1 MKEEE
6 EEEEEEEE
14 IMSGNNQLVIPK
26 THDAKGEKLNCEE
39 RFVGERAMRTAEGA
53 ASLLGMTKDIL
64 MERKRRQK
72 EEVLVVASPEGKTTN
87 ADDATT
93 TGEEIKEEEGREG
106 EEGGEEKKDDESR
119 LDWKPPHGRKRI
131 KLGDDQTL
139 EMPYKYDF
147 LKYDLNLPGLRELAL
162 PEIMRNNAG
171 HIDYRTISHQRV
183 LTLFQLLHNS
193 ELAEIPC
200 GEELAKK
207 REVDR
212 EFALANNVKRRKRKI
227 EPEEPDT
234 KKRLAAGRG
243 GGGGGRG
250 GGGRGRGP
258 TFERDPQ
265 DELRKGI
272 PRNILKMTAAGVVRG
287 GDGEENTETAEDR
300 LLTKFT
306 PVTVQEA
313 AARSNAPLVPVE
325 AYWIEKF
332 AKVEQEEIRR
342 LPSKEERELQ
352 RSQSTLRRHGIRDE
366 LHRRREEQ
374 TFEFAQYATKF
385 QPTEEK
391 RKETNSEQ
399 LWRRIAII
407 EVPGTKNIAMLRND
421 VELRR
426 ARLLAHMC
434 AVEVRKRNALR
445 KRLMKITPNAN
456 LRKLSFVV
464 SSFWRAAERH
474 AEDHIKNAKIRER
487 QEKQRLEQE
496 QEAKM
501 QEHRLQFLLNQSEL
515 YAHFVTKKTTEDEE
529 EVIREK
535 SEQAIA
541 KAVAENPN
549 SVLSEEERK
558 KVAEEA
564 KQSALEEMR
573 KTKSKMDEF
582 DQSTKEA
589 RDKNKVGEEAD
600 FKAMDV
606 DKIEQPKMLNATLK
620 QYQLEGL
627 RWIANLYN
635 NGINGILADEMG
647 LGKTVQSIAL
657 LAHLAENK
665 NLWGPFLVAAPTST
679 LPNWCAELKKFIPD
693 FNVIP
698 YWGSQDERKTLRQ
711 AIGGNEQS
719 TRDAACHVFVTS
731 YDLLLKD
738 EKYLNR
744 IKWQYMVLDEAQAI
758 KNSSSLRWKSLLGFK
773 CRNRLLLTGTPVQN
787 TMQELWAL
795 LHFIMPTLFDSHEQF
810 AEWFSKG
817 VEGSVTDGKELN
829 EQQLARLHAVLK
841 PFMLRRL
848 KTDVLGEM
856 AAKEEH
862 VIRCGMSRRQKEMYR
877 SIKKSVAF
885 DQINEGDYNPLGT
898 IIQLRKV
905 CSHPDLFEERSN
917 SEPFAFSRL
926 GGAPGCYVGSTS
938 SISGDANGA
947 DGSDPKTTE
956 KIGMGGV
963 RMNINAFLKTAEPL
977 VDVRAWRSEIEV
989 ALPKLAF
996 RDFGILFSSK
1006 EKLLRNDFNV
1016 VTNAS
1021 MRLLRMHNTCSEWAQ
1036 AVFERDEDALTAKFV
1051 TANGGGEHR
1060 SSFYETEGLKALHFD
1075 EHSSSRRKTNR
1086 RMLNVCGVGSAKD
1099 FNDKRAQHHQEHGA
1113 AKCYVLEDLVKDT
1126 VPFIRAVNR
1135 AYQPRVLSKPPNE
1148 YCSDSSHY
1156 SMKSNQ
1162 TRMSDYIRW
1171 ALWESTSPMELTG
1184 RHQKWK
1190 SSLSSSYASVFPSS
1204 SVAASEYERRNLV
1217 INSSANNVMLNKV
1230 QKLTHRTDRVSL
1242 LDETMHIHG
1251 DSLSELPNPGY
1262 DLALAMA
1269 DSGKLAALDKLLF
1282 EKKAQGSRVLI
1293 FAQMTTMLDLLE
1305 TYLRARQHKFVRLD
1319 GSTKVSDRAA
1329 VVSGFQS
1336 DESIFVFML
1345 STRAG
1350 GLGINLTAA
1359 DTVVFFE
1366 SDWNPTVDQ
1375 QAMDRAHRLGQTR
1388 TVHVYRLICRNTVE
1402 EYIAKTAKEKEQV
1415 TDLVLKGSNKKKEE
1429 ESLERVKS
1437 FDEINDAQTTEISKA
1452 EALKMLL
1459 DDAGEEEEH
1468 TKERRVRMEVKI
1480 QKAVEIIRAKKGGR
1494 GGEVKA
1500 AGAEAAT

>member
-1 MKEEE
+1 MAGKLTIPPTEDAQ
-6 EEEEEEEE
+6 
-14 IMSGNNQLVIPK
+14 GN
-26 THDAKGEKLNCEE
+26 KLNCEE
-39 RFVGERAMRTAEGA
+39 RFVGARATRTAEGT
-53 ASLLGMTKDIL
+53 ASLLGLTKDIL
-64 MERKRRQK
+64 LERRRFA
-72 EEVLVVASPEGKTTN
+72 EEN
-87 ADDATT
+87 AAAAAAAAAAA
-93 TGEEIKEEEGREG
+93 KEEEDKKPSSSSPAAVTTSADAGNDDGTPTAGEDGEKKDEG
-106 EEGGEEKKDDESR
+106 EEREDKDDESR
-119 LDWKPPHGRKRI
+119 LDWKPPHRKRI
-131 KLGDDQTL
+131 KLGNDQTL

-147 LKYDLNLPGLRELAL
+147 LKYDLNLPGLRELGL
-162 PEIMRNNAG
+162 PEIMRNSAG

-183 LTLFQLLHNS
+183 LTLFKLLHNS
-193 ELAEIPC
+193 ELAEIPS

-207 REVDR
+207 REEDMAY
-212 EFALANNVKRRKRKI
+212 ALANNGKRRKRKI
-227 EPEEPDT
+227 EPEEPDGRR
-234 KKRLAAGRG
+234 RLAGTSRGGRG
-243 GGGGGRG
+243 AGGGGGRG
-250 GGGRGRGP
+250 GGRVREP

-265 DELRKGI
+265 DELRKAI
-272 PRNILKMTAAGVVRG
+272 PRNLLKSTAAGVIRG
-287 GDGEENTETAEDR
+287 GDGEENTEASGEER
-300 LLTKFT
+300 ILTKFT

-313 AARSNAPLVPVE
+313 AARSNAPLVPIE

-332 AKVEQEEIRR
+332 AKIEHEEIRR

-352 RSQSTLRRHGIRDE
+352 RSQSTLRKNGIRDE

-374 TFEFAQYATKF
+374 TFEFGYLATRF

-391 RKETNSEQ
+391 RKETNREQ
-399 LWRRIAII
+399 LWRRIAVI
-407 EVPGTKNIAMLRND
+407 EVPGTKNIAMLRTD

-445 KRLMKITPNAN
+445 KRLMKITPINN
-456 LRKLSFVV
+456 LRKLTHVV
-464 SSFWRAAERH
+464 SSFWRAADRH
-474 AEDHIKNAKIRER
+474 AEDYMKNRKIRER
-487 QEKQRLEQE
+487 QEKIRLEQE

-501 QEHRLQFLLNQSEL
+501 QEQRLQFLLNQSEL

-558 KVAEEA
+558 KIAEEA

-573 KTKSKMDEF
+573 KTKSKMQEF
-582 DQSTKEA
+582 DQSTKDA
-589 RDKNKVGEEAD
+589 REKNKVGEEAD

-679 LPNWCAELKKFIPD
+679 LPNWCTELKKFIPD

-698 YWGSQDERKTLRQ
+698 YWGSQDERRTLRQ
-711 AIGGNEQS
+711 AIGGTEQS

-738 EKYLNR
+738 EKYLSR

-829 EQQLARLHAVLK
+829 EHQLARLHAVLK

-856 AAKEEH
+856 AKKEEH

-885 DQINEGDYNPLGT
+885 DQMTAGDYNPLGT

-905 CSHPDLFEERSN
+905 CSHPDLFEGRSN
-917 SEPFAFSRL
+917 SEPFAFTRL
-926 GGAPGCYVGSTS
+926 GGAPGCYVGSKS
-938 SISGDANGA
+938 SIAGDGTSANGV
-947 DGSDPKTTE
+947 DGGEAKTTE
-956 KIGMGGV
+956 KNGIGGV
-963 RMNINAFLKTAEPL
+963 RLNINALLKTAEPL
-977 VDVRAWRSEIEV
+977 VDVRAWKSEIEV

-996 RDFGILFSSK
+996 RDFGLLFSSK

-1016 VTNAS
+1016 VANAS

-1036 AVFERDEDALTAKFV
+1036 ALFERDEDTLTAKFV

-1075 EHSSSRRKTNR
+1075 EHSSLKSQTNR

-1099 FNDKRAQHHQEHGA
+1099 FNEKRAQHHRDHGA
-1113 AKCYVLEDLVKDT
+1113 AKCYVLEDIVKDT

-1148 YCSDSSHY
+1148 YCSDYSHY
-1156 SMKSNQ
+1156 SMKNNQ
-1162 TRMSDYIRW
+1162 DRMSDYVRW

-1190 SSLSSSYASVFPSS
+1190 SSLSSSYAPVVPSS
-1204 SVAASEYERRNLV
+1204 STNVV
-1217 INSSANNVMLNKV
+1217 VNSSTNNVSLNKV
-1230 QKLTHRTDRVSL
+1230 QQLTHRTDRVAL

-1251 DSLSELPNPGY
+1251 NSLSELPNPGY
-1262 DLALAMA
+1262 DLELAMA

-1282 EKKAQGSRVLI
+1282 EKKANGSRVLI

-1375 QAMDRAHRLGQTR
+1375 QAMDRAHRLGQTK

-1415 TDLVLKGSNKKKEE
+1415 TDLVLKGNKKKEE
-1429 ESLERVKS
+1429 TSLETVKS
-1437 FDEINDAQTTEISKA
+1437 FEDINDAQTTEISKA

-1459 DDAGEEEEH
+1459 EDAGEEDEQ
-1468 TKERRVRMEVKI
+1468 TKERRVRMEGKI
-1480 QKAVEIIRAKKGGR
+1480 KKAVEIIRAKKGG
-1494 GGEVKA
+1494 A
-1500 AGAEAAT
+1500 AAATTPAVATQT

>member
-1 MKEEE
+1 MNGQLATTIPPTEDAN
-6 EEEEEEEE
+6 
-14 IMSGNNQLVIPK
+14 GN
-26 THDAKGEKLNCEE
+26 KLNSEE
-39 RFVGERAMRTAEGA
+39 RFIGKKAKRTAEGT
-53 ASLLGMTKDIL
+53 ASLLGMRKDTP
-64 MERKRRQK
+64 MTR
-72 EEVLVVASPEGKTTN
+72 SPEGKKEGKPTTTTTTTHRGEDEEGN
-87 ADDATT
+87 KATT
-93 TGEEIKEEEGREG
+93 KTTGTD
-106 EEGGEEKKDDESR
+106 GEEKHTDKEEGENDEEFP
-119 LDWKPPHGRKRI
+119 LDWKPPYKKRI
-131 KLGDDQTL
+131 KLGNDQTL
-139 EMPYKYDF
+139 ELPYKYDF

-183 LTLFQLLHNS
+183 LALFQLVHNS
-193 ELAEIPC
+193 ELAEIPS
-200 GEELAKK
+200 GDALAKK
-207 REVDR
+207 REEDKA
-212 EFALANNVKRRKRKI
+212 FALANNVKRRKRVI
-227 EPEEPDT
+227 PPEEPD
-234 KKRLAAGRG
+234 GRRRASG
-243 GGGGGRG
+243 GGGGGKAGARL
-250 GGGRGRGP
+250 
-258 TFERDPQ
+258 EKDPA
-265 DELRKGI
+265 DELRKVI
-272 PRNILKMTAAGVVRG
+272 PRNLLKMTASGVVRG
-287 GDGEENTETAEDR
+287 GDGENNDAADER
-300 LLTKFT
+300 FLTKFT

-313 AARSNAPLVPVE
+313 AARSNAPLVQVG
-325 AYWIEKF
+325 AYWIDKF
-332 AKVEQEEIRR
+332 AKIEQEEIRR
-342 LPSKEERELQ
+342 LSKEEREIQ
-352 RSQSTLRRHGIRDE
+352 RSQTTLRRNGIRDE

-374 TFEFAQYATKF
+374 TFEFSLLATSF
-385 QPTEEK
+385 RPTEEK
-391 RKETNSEQ
+391 RKETNREQ
-399 LWRRIAII
+399 LWRRIAVI
-407 EVPGTKNIAMLRND
+407 EVPGTKSIAMLRTD

-445 KRLMKITPNAN
+445 RRMMKTSPTINLKR
-456 LRKLSFVV
+456 LSFVV
-464 SSFWRAAERH
+464 SSFWRAAEKH
-474 AEDHIKNAKIRER
+474 AEDYMRNRKIREK
-487 QEKQRLEQE
+487 QEKIRLEQE

-501 QEHRLQFLLNQSEL
+501 QEQRLQFLLNQSEL

-529 EVIREK
+529 ELIREK

-558 KVAEEA
+558 KIAEEA
-564 KQSALEEMR
+564 KQSALEELR
-573 KTKSKMDEF
+573 KTKSKMNEF
-582 DQSTKEA
+582 DQSTKDA
-589 RDKNKVGEEAD
+589 REKNKVEEEAD

-620 QYQLEGL
+620 HYQLEGL

-679 LPNWCAELKKFIPD
+679 LPNWCNELKKFIPD

-758 KNSSSLRWKSLLGFK
+758 KNSSSLRWKALLGFK

-817 VEGSVTDGKELN
+817 VEGSVTNGKELN
-829 EQQLARLHAVLK
+829 EHQLARLHAVLK

-856 AAKEEH
+856 VAKEEH
-862 VIRCGMSRRQKEMYR
+862 VIKCGMSRRQKEMYR

-885 DQINEGDYNPLGT
+885 EQINAGDYNPLGT

-926 GGAPGCYVGSTS
+926 GGAPGCYIGSKS
-938 SISGDANGA
+938 AISEDGTTATGA
-947 DGSDPKTTE
+947 DGSEAKTTE
-956 KIGMGGV
+956 KNGIGGV
-963 RMNINAFLKTAEPL
+963 RLNINALLKTAEPL

-989 ALPKLAF
+989 PLPKLAF

-1006 EKLLRNDFNV
+1006 EKLFRNDFNV
-1016 VTNAS
+1016 VTKTS
-1021 MRLLRMHNTCSEWAQ
+1021 MRLLRMHNTCFEWAQ
-1036 AVFERDEDALTAKFV
+1036 ALFERDEDALTAKFV

-1075 EHSSSRRKTNR
+1075 EHSCSKSKTNR
-1086 RMLNVCGVGSAKD
+1086 RMLNVCGVGSAKE
-1099 FNDKRAQHHQEHGA
+1099 FINKRIQQQLLLLLHGA
-1113 AKCYVLEDLVKDT
+1113 AKCYVLEDIIKDT
-1126 VPFIRAVNR
+1126 IPFIRLVNR

-1148 YCSDSSHY
+1148 YCSDYSHY
-1156 SMKSNQ
+1156 SMKANQ
-1162 TRMSDYIRW
+1162 DRMSDYVRW
-1171 ALWESTSPMELTG
+1171 ALWESTSPMELTR

-1190 SSLSSSYASVFPSS
+1190 SSLNSSYSNVFPSS
-1204 SVAASEYERRNLV
+1204 VQESEYERKNLAV
-1217 INSSANNVMLNKV
+1217 NSSINNVMLNKV
-1230 QKLTHRTDRVSL
+1230 QALTHRTDRVSL

-1251 DSLSELPNPGY
+1251 NSLSELPNPGY

-1269 DSGKLAALDKLLF
+1269 DSGKLAALDKLLY
-1282 EKKAQGSRVLI
+1282 EKKASGSRVLI

-1336 DESIFVFML
+1336 DDSIFVFML

-1359 DTVVFFE
+1359 DTVIFFE

-1375 QAMDRAHRLGQTR
+1375 QAMDRAHRLGQTK

-1415 TDLVLKGSNKKKEE
+1415 TDLVLKGNKKKEE
-1429 ESLERVKS
+1429 IERVRS
-1437 FDEINDAQTTEISKA
+1437 FEEINDAQTTEISKA
-1452 EALKMLL
+1452 EALKMLME
-1459 DDAGEEEEH
+1459 DEDNEDEN
-1468 TKERRVRMEVKI
+1468 TKERRKRMEVKI
-1480 QKAVEIIRAKKGGR
+1480 QKAVEIIRGKKKE
-1494 GGEVKA
+1494 GEKA
-1500 AGAEAAT
+1500 AATS